1 MARHDESRY
10 PRGMIGRQAQRD
22 ITGDI
27 TPETRHESRPLP
39 RLA

>member
-1 MARHDESRY
+1 MAPHDESCY

-27 TPETRHESRPLP
+27 ATEIRHRSRALP